1 MLATGLLVVHNTS
14 RGGQDNVAELTSGQ
28 QLDDPLLE
36 ISETDVVSGRDDTSL
51 VETAV
56 ELNDDLAGAMV
67 VDLLEL
73 ANVAVTLHDLEELDD
88 DLGARSDQDLTLASL
103 LGIVDGVESIVENGS
118 ADHFGGV
125 VGTEILKSNLE
136 MRYLPM
142 GENMLASR
150 GREQEEC
157 PPEMDQRGFCR
168 SFPKKRSVSR
178 ASDDQDSTL
187 FCTASQKE
195 DTLLCPSS
203 PVAELKIALFYHDK
217 EASSSLDPDR
227 CQFLFVPSEQHTS
240 VIYFVGPSWLRGGGS
255 HPPPHDRISLR

>member
-1 MLATGLLVVHNTS
+1 M
-14 RGGQDNVAELTSGQ
+14 GGRIA
-28 QLDDPLLE
+28 PLR
-36 ISETDVVSGRDDTSL
+36 T
-51 VETAV
+51 
-56 ELNDDLAGAMV
+56 
-67 VDLLEL
+67 
-73 ANVAVTLHDLEELDD
+73 VTLHDLEELNN
-88 DLGARSDQDLTLASL
+88 DLGAGSDQDLTLAGL

-125 VGTEILKSNLE
+125 VGMEILKSNLE

-187 FCTASQKE
+187 FCTASQKKRK
-195 DTLLCPSS
+195 TLLSCPSS

-217 EASSSLDPDR
+217 QASSSLGPDR
-227 CQFLFVPSEQHTS
+227 CQFLFVPSQQHTS
-240 VIYFVGPSWLRGGGS
+240 VIYFVGPGNGKFCRDRQSEQIRQDGKKSCTTSWVGGVWFFVCPGG
-255 HPPPHDRISLR
+255 PCT